1 MNGTVA
7 LFAGDISL
15 DLTMMIERLPEPD
28 EKLHVG
34 AVFESTGGVIANAA
48 VACAR
53 AGSPVRLLC
62 QLGADAAGE
71 QVLHELATR
80 GVPVAETRRTG
91 TTCRVVVLIEPHG
104 EKRLLLYPGN
114 SLYVSLAQAETVS
127 LADLGWM
134 HTAVYDIAAG
144 ACLVGRCRDAGI
156 PWSIDLEPASFA
168 QGIETLAP
176 HLAGASLVFCNR
188 RATGRL
194 GPAAAERLQA
204 MGAQTVVL
212 SQGEGGATWCSED
225 ERFHV
230 SAPDIVCRDTTG
242 AGDCLA
248 GWLIAGIMQ
257 GLPHRRALEDAVLAA
272 SLSCTKPGAQRSYP
286 SRDDI
291 DTLTRAPVPAAPKPW
306 NAQ

>member
-1 MNGTVA
+1 MSGTIA

-15 DLTMMIERLPEPD
+15 DLTMMIGRLPEPD
-28 EKLHVG
+28 EKVHVD

-48 VACAR
+48 VACAG
-53 AGSPVRLLC
+53 AGRPVRLLC
-62 QLGADAAGE
+62 QLGEDAAGDN
-71 QVLHELATR
+71 VLHELATR
-80 GVPVAETRRTG
+80 GVPIDESRRTG
-91 TTCRVVVLIEPHG
+91 TTCRVVILIEPHG

-114 SLYVSLAQAETVS
+114 SLYVSLTQAETAS
-127 LADLGWM
+127 LADIGWM

-156 PWSIDLEPASFA
+156 PWSVDLEPASFRL
-168 QGIETLAP
+168 GIETLAP
-176 HLAGASLVFCNR
+176 HLAGASVVFCNR
-188 RATGRL
+188 CATGLL
-194 GPAAAERLQA
+194 GPDAAERLLA
-204 MGAQTVVL
+204 IGAQTVVL
-212 SQGEGGATWCSED
+212 TQGESGATWHGRD

-230 SAPDIVCRDTTG
+230 SAPDIICRDTTG

-291 DTLTRAPVPAAPKPW
+291 DTLNSAPPVAPKLW
-306 NAQ
+306 SAQ